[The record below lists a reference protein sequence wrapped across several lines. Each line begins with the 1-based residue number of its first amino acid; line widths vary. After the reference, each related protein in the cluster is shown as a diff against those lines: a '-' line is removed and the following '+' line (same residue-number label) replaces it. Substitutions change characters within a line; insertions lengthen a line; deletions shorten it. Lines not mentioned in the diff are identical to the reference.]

1 MALYAFLPH
10 VGIRD
15 LLPVKDMITLSGG
28 WTNPYF
34 AFIQQLESR
43 LFVNNAI
50 HQAKGLANSGFPRS
64 SAYNTWG
71 GHIKVKP
78 LEWSYLQAG
87 VYMAIPGALST
98 ANHGLYFEG
107 TRPAD
112 SNGLYFIGETG
123 FNFANC
129 RR

>member
-1 MALYAFLPH
+1 
-10 VGIRD
+10 
-15 LLPVKDMITLSGG
+15 MITLSGG

-87 VYMAIPGALST
+87 FYMAIPGALST

-107 TRPAD
+107 TRPTATGCTLLARQASTSPTAD
-112 SNGLYFIGETG
+112 GSPISL
-123 FNFANC
+123 AS
-129 RR
+129 